1 MKKKLLSLLVLLVAA
16 VTGAWA
22 QWTGGTYTATANENL
37 NAINVSDD
45 ATLTINQGVTVTVN
59 GGITVASGKTL
70 TVTGGGTLVANGAN
84 GGNGDTNQPG
94 NAGGTAIAGNVI
106 INGVGLTVTATGG
119 QGGQGGQ
126 GYAGD
131 NGYGDYSGGQGDQGS
146 TGGNGGY
153 AFSDAVTI
161 YAGSVTAYGGT
172 GGKGGQGGK
181 GGKGGPG
188 DTFDTGAYGGNGG
201 WGGQGGYGGYAFAGT
216 LTVFGGN
223 VTAYGGAGGAGG
235 AGGDGGDGGQ
245 GDGDPGES
253 GEPGDVGDDGGQSN
267 AYANNVTFQ
276 ATTYTMTDGTNPIT
290 DATGKNNVII
300 QSPDVEPAPAGDYLF
315 TVAPCEHGSGKVT
328 FTVQDKDDAEKI
340 TENAK
345 GANEGDKV
353 TMTITP
359 DAGWIVDDTKVKAES
374 YSTWE
379 AAGAP
384 SRRAPGNI
392 TILGDVTL
400 TKSTTA
406 ENTWTFTMPAASV
419 LVSAG
424 YIKSSTLYFDPADK
438 TNLVKVTVDGTD
450 RNLNGSKTVK
460 IKRVDNVLEGTAVT
474 LTANQGYKFRK
485 VQVTKTDNG
494 LKLTNPTVGQVI
506 GSDGKNYAYAS
517 LPTGVTAVAKI
528 CYVSGNSGLAL
539 ALADESTTM
548 DWATAIETCAA
559 HTPAFKGAE
568 WKLASQDEW
577 NNMKSGAGSYA
588 NLRNG
593 FSSVGGTDMR
603 SLQEETYWS
612 STEQVNSQNAWY
624 MLNSG
629 NWYRHDKS
637 VTKYVRACLAF

>member
-1 MKKKLLSLLVLLVAA
+1 MKKKLISLLVLLMAA

-22 QWTGGTYTATANENL
+22 QDNRFFLEVSGT
-37 NAINVSDD
+37 S
-45 ATLTINQGVTVTVN
+45 ATLKWGEPISNDNPSLYPGSSWKYQGNDWTDKSGITTITVDASCTNCSEDNISALFYKFVDLQTINNIENIKTDAVQYLGSMFQNCTSLQTLDLSSWNTENVTSMSSMFNGCSSLTTLDLSSFNTGKVN
-59 GGITVASGKTL
+59 GMSYMFKDCSTL
-70 TVTGGGTLVANGAN
+70 T
-84 GGNGDTNQPG
+84 
-94 NAGGTAIAGNVI
+94 
-106 INGVGLTVTATGG
+106 
-119 QGGQGGQ
+119 
-126 GYAGD
+126 
-131 NGYGDYSGGQGDQGS
+131 
-146 TGGNGGY
+146 
-153 AFSDAVTI
+153 TI
-161 YAGSVTAYGGT
+161 YV
-172 GGKGGQGGK
+172 
-181 GGKGGPG
+181 G
-188 DTFDTGAYGGNGG
+188 DGWSTDQLTSSSSSTNMFDGCVSLPNWDNASPVIDKTNAH
-201 WGGQGGYGGYAFAGT
+201 T
-216 LTVFGGN
+216 
-223 VTAYGGAGGAGG
+223 
-235 AGGDGGDGGQ
+235 GDGG
-245 GDGDPGES
+245 
-253 GEPGDVGDDGGQSN
+253 
-267 AYANNVTFQ
+267 YL
-276 ATTYTMTDGTNPIT
+276 TYKASTDY
-290 DATGKNNVII
+290 K
-300 QSPDVEPAPAGDYLF
+300 F
-315 TVAPCEHGSGKVT
+315 TVAPCEYGSG
-328 FTVQDKDDAEKI
+328 TVKFFIDGKEV
-340 TENAK
+340 E
-345 GANEGDKV
+345 GAYETNEGKTI

-359 DAGWIVDDTKVKAES
+359 DEGWVVDDTKVKAES

-392 TILGDVTL
+392 QILGDVTL

-460 IKRVDNVLEGTAVT
+460 IKRVDNVLEGTAVS
-474 LTANQGYKFRK
+474 LKANDGYKFRK

-539 ALADESTTM
+539 ALADESSMM

-577 NNMKSGAGSYA
+577 NNMKSAAGNYA

>member
-1 MKKKLLSLLVLLVAA
+1 MTLALLLTAA
-16 VTGAWA
+16 TGAWA
-22 QWTGGTYTATANENL
+22 DELSESFTTNHEVSVYTGEHFKITVGDVGSGLGFYLAENKYATIEALNGEIITKVELTKGYYYINNFYCEVGTTNISGDVATVSGVNQTSLTVNATQNLQIKAVKVYYTVKTFDYTFSVADCDHGTGTVKFFIDEKEVKGANVADEGK
-37 NAINVSDD
+37 
-45 ATLTINQGVTVTVN
+45 TVTVTV
-59 GGITVASGKTL
+59 
-70 TVTGGGTLVANGAN
+70 
-84 GGNGDTNQPG
+84 
-94 NAGGTAIAGNVI
+94 
-106 INGVGLTVTATGG
+106 
-119 QGGQGGQ
+119 
-126 GYAGD
+126 
-131 NGYGDYSGGQGDQGS
+131 
-146 TGGNGGY
+146 
-153 AFSDAVTI
+153 
-161 YAGSVTAYGGT
+161 
-172 GGKGGQGGK
+172 
-181 GGKGGPG
+181 
-188 DTFDTGAYGGNGG
+188 
-201 WGGQGGYGGYAFAGT
+201 
-216 LTVFGGN
+216 
-223 VTAYGGAGGAGG
+223 
-235 AGGDGGDGGQ
+235 
-245 GDGDPGES
+245 
-253 GEPGDVGDDGGQSN
+253 
-267 AYANNVTFQ
+267 
-276 ATTYTMTDGTNPIT
+276 
-290 DATGKNNVII
+290 
-300 QSPDVEPAPAGDYLF
+300 
-315 TVAPCEHGSGKVT
+315 
-328 FTVQDKDDAEKI
+328 
-340 TENAK
+340 
-345 GANEGDKV
+345 
-353 TMTITP
+353 TP

>member
-1 MKKKLLSLLVLLVAA
+1 MKQKILSLLVLLMAA
-16 VTGAWA
+16 VSGAWA
-22 QWTGGTYTATANENL
+22 GIPTFQKTIFETTETLSTPIYVAEDTEITIADGAIVTINGG
-37 NAINVSDD
+37 
-45 ATLTINQGVTVTVN
+45 LTI
-59 GGITVASGKTL
+59 AEGKTL
-70 TVTGGGTLVANGAN
+70 TVNGPGTLVVNGTNGSQGSQGQMMTGNPGGQGTDGSAAITGNIVVKGATVEAN
-84 GGNGDTNQPG
+84 GG
-94 NAGGTAIAGNVI
+94 
-106 INGVGLTVTATGG
+106 
-119 QGGQGGQ
+119 
-126 GYAGD
+126 Y
-131 NGYGDYSGGQGDQGS
+131 
-146 TGGNGGY
+146 
-153 AFSDAVTI
+153 
-161 YAGSVTAYGGT
+161 
-172 GGKGGQGGK
+172 GGKGGRGGSGTSGSNPGQGGK
-181 GGKGGPG
+181 GGKGGKG
-188 DTFDTGAYGGNGG
+188 AAAFTGAVTIFSGTITAKGGSGGDGGEGGEGGTNPMDFQNRGSEGDKGEGGANGN
-201 WGGQGGYGGYAFAGT
+201 AFAGT
-216 LTVFGGN
+216 LTFYGGTVNVVPGSNPGYGKPSGN
-223 VTAYGGAGGAGG
+223 V
-235 AGGDGGDGGQ
+235 
-245 GDGDPGES
+245 
-253 GEPGDVGDDGGQSN
+253 SN
-267 AYANNVTFQ
+267 AFVNPVTMK
-276 ATTYTMTDGTNPIT
+276 ATTYELRGSNTGNNTAIELAEIVNYRYVSIT
-290 DATGKNNVII
+290 AADY
-300 QSPDVEPAPAGDYLF
+300 VESTFDYEL
-315 TVAPCEHGSGKVT
+315 TVEASDHGSGT
-328 FTVQDKDDAEKI
+328 ISYTVQDKDDAEKI

-353 TMTITP
+353 TVTITP
-359 DAGWIVDDTKVKAES
+359 DEGWIVDATSVKAES

-392 TILGDVTL
+392 QILGDVTL

-406 ENTWTFTMPAASV
+406 ENTWTFQMPAASV

-460 IKRVDNVLEGTAVT
+460 IKRVDNVLEGTAVS
-474 LTANQGYKFRK
+474 LKANDGYKFRK

-539 ALADESTTM
+539 ALADESSMM

-577 NNMKSGAGSYA
+577 NNMKSAAGNYA

-629 NWYRHDKS
+629 TWYRHDKS

>member
-1 MKKKLLSLLVLLVAA
+1 MLCMLMLFSASEMWATELTVDVKCEPTGVAKVYAKYETEEEYTENQETAFSPQNSGNFSLKYDNLQEGYTFLGWSKGAPSTNASDMVSTDQVA
-16 VTGAWA
+16 
-22 QWTGGTYTATANENL
+22 
-37 NAINVSDD
+37 
-45 ATLTINQGVTVTVN
+45 TVTVL
-59 GGITVASGKTL
+59 SSEP
-70 TVTGGGTLVANGAN
+70 TVTYYANFSGGSGSNF
-84 GGNGDTNQPG
+84 
-94 NAGGTAIAGNVI
+94 
-106 INGVGLTVTATGG
+106 TVTE
-119 QGGQGGQ
+119 
-126 GYAGD
+126 D
-131 NGYGDYSGGQGDQGS
+131 GS
-146 TGGNGGY
+146 I
-153 AFSDAVTI
+153 S
-161 YAGSVTAYGGT
+161 
-172 GGKGGQGGK
+172 
-181 GGKGGPG
+181 
-188 DTFDTGAYGGNGG
+188 
-201 WGGQGGYGGYAFAGT
+201 
-216 LTVFGGN
+216 
-223 VTAYGGAGGAGG
+223 
-235 AGGDGGDGGQ
+235 
-245 GDGDPGES
+245 
-253 GEPGDVGDDGGQSN
+253 
-267 AYANNVTFQ
+267 
-276 ATTYTMTDGTNPIT
+276 
-290 DATGKNNVII
+290 
-300 QSPDVEPAPAGDYLF
+300 
-315 TVAPCEHGSGKVT
+315 EHGTVTYKVNGTETAPVSGV
-328 FTVQDKDDAEKI
+328 I
-340 TENAK
+340 NAK
-345 GANEGDKV
+345 ENDEITLIV
-353 TMTITP
+353 TPNT
-359 DAGWIVDDTKVKAES
+359 GWIVDVDNVKAES
-374 YSTWE
+374 YTTWD
-379 AAGAP
+379 AAGA
-384 SRRAPGNI
+384 RRRSAPDNI
-392 TILGDVTL
+392 QILGDVTL

-460 IKRVDNVLEGTAVT
+460 IKRVDNVLEGTAVS
-474 LTANQGYKFRK
+474 LKANDGYKFRK
-485 VQVTKTDNG
+485 VQVTKTDDG

-539 ALADESTTM
+539 ALTDESTTM

-577 NNMKSGAGSYA
+577 NNMKNAAGSYA